1 MMLQPSWVWYIT
13 QWVAVTSSFV
23 AALSSNP
30 FSPPDPTFGVPG
42 LDASYDYVVV
52 GGGTAGLTI
61 AARLTE
67 SGSYS
72 VAVVEA
78 GGFYEGADGNLS
90 IIPSDDI
97 WYAGSSP
104 TDFNPT
110 VDWGFITT
118 PQAGMNGRQLHYAR
132 GKCLGGSSARNYF
145 TYHHGTC
152 DAYHMWATTVN
163 DSSYEYYSFLPY
175 FKKSV
180 HFTPPDN
187 ERRPRNASVD
197 YNPAAFSPTGGPL
210 QVSVPTWANSFSS
223 FAKIGYERLGIQ
235 QAVDFVSGTLA
246 GVQYN
251 MNTIDPLRQTRSSSE
266 TSYLRM
272 VENSKALRI
281 YNHTTA
287 QRILFNGTTASAVA
301 VQSDNLTY
309 TLGAK
314 REVIV
319 SAGAFQSPQMLMVSG
334 VGPAETLRQFNIP
347 IIADLPGVGQNMWD
361 HILFGANYRVST
373 LTHSATSNATF
384 LAEILEEYMTKN
396 GSGMLGNP
404 GGDLIAFEKL
414 PSSERGSLSPETLAV
429 LAEFP
434 PDWPEIEYL
443 ALDAYSG
450 NNSNYITGAPKTP
463 YMYVSASAA
472 IVAPSSR
479 GNVTITS
486 ASMED
491 PPLINPNW
499 LTHPADQEL
508 AVAAFRRIRQL
519 MDTDIVSEVVVG
531 EELLPG
537 RHVMSDSEILYSI
550 RENGIQVFHAAA
562 TSVVDSRARV
572 FKTQRLRVV
581 DVSAFPFLPPGHP
594 QATVYALAEKIA
606 DDILRGSV

>member
-1 MMLQPSWVWYIT
+1 
-13 QWVAVTSSFV
+13 
-23 AALSSNP
+23 
-30 FSPPDPTFGVPG
+30 
-42 LDASYDYVVV
+42 
-52 GGGTAGLTI
+52 
-61 AARLTE
+61 
-67 SGSYS
+67 
-72 VAVVEA
+72 
-78 GGFYEGADGNLS
+78 
-90 IIPSDDI
+90 
-97 WYAGSSP
+97 
-104 TDFNPT
+104 
-110 VDWGFITT
+110 
-118 PQAGMNGRQLHYAR
+118 
-132 GKCLGGSSARNYF
+132 
-145 TYHHGTC
+145 
-152 DAYHMWATTVN
+152 
-163 DSSYEYYSFLPY
+163 
-175 FKKSV
+175 
-180 HFTPPDN
+180 
-187 ERRPRNASVD
+187 
-197 YNPAAFSPTGGPL
+197 
-210 QVSVPTWANSFSS
+210 
-223 FAKIGYERLGIQ
+223 
-235 QAVDFVSGTLA
+235 
-246 GVQYN
+246 
-251 MNTIDPLRQTRSSSE
+251 
-266 TSYLRM
+266 
-272 VENSKALRI
+272 
-281 YNHTTA
+281 
-287 QRILFNGTTASAVA
+287 
-301 VQSDNLTY
+301 
-309 TLGAK
+309 
-314 REVIV
+314 
-319 SAGAFQSPQMLMVSG
+319 MLMVSG

-562 TSVVDSRARV
+562 TCEPHSLIFEIFHAN
-572 FKTQRLRVV
+572 FAYTYLRQNGQ
-581 DVSAFPFLPPGHP
+581 F
-594 QATVYALAEKIA
+594 
-606 DDILRGSV
+606 